1 MSESSKNTVIKTI
14 KSLGFPWETRDPF
27 LFCAH
32 HLDRY
37 PPGNKD
43 MGPPEEH
50 LKGRPLGNDFTV
62 KDAFRMYHGERVPGF
77 PAHPHRGFETVTL
90 ARQGFVDHA
99 DSLGGSGRFGTGDV
113 QWMTAG
119 RGLQHSEMFP
129 LIDREQENTLE
140 IFQVWLN
147 LPRASKMVDPYY
159 SMLWQKD
166 IPIVSQTDEQGRRAD
181 IRLIAGELDGRVGP
195 SPNPDSWAADPGNDV
210 AIWTIELE
218 AYAHWELP
226 AGDPGSTRVL
236 YLHKGGPIELG
247 GQSVPN
253 EHMID
258 LEADKPVSIK
268 NGGEQSELLM
278 LQGKP
283 IDEPVAQQGPF
294 VMNYPAELRQ
304 AMMDFQDTG
313 FGGWPW
319 RRPDPVY
326 QAGRGRFADGGNA

>member
-1 MSESSKNTVIKTI
+1 MSGPSVIKAV
-14 KSLGFPWETRDPF
+14 KPLGFPWETQDPF

-37 PPGNKD
+37 PPGNED
-43 MGPPEEH
+43 MGPPEAY

-90 ARQGFVDHA
+90 ARQGVVDHA
-99 DSLGGSGRFGTGDV
+99 DSLGASGRFGTGDV

-119 RGLQHSEMFP
+119 RGVQHSEMFP

-147 LPRASKMVDPYY
+147 LPREKKMVEPYY
-159 SMLWQKD
+159 SMLWQEEV
-166 IPIVSQTDEQGRRAD
+166 PIVTRTDESGKRVH
-181 IRLIAGELDGRVGP
+181 IRLIAGDLDGHESP
-195 SPNPDSWAADPGNDV
+195 SPNPDSWAADPRNDV

-218 AYAHWELP
+218 AYAHWKLP
-226 AGDPGSTRVL
+226 AGDPGSTRAL
-236 YLHKGGPIELG
+236 YLHKGGPIEIG
-247 GQSVPN
+247 GQSVAN

-258 LEADKPVSIK
+258 LEADKTVSIK
-268 NGGEQSELLM
+268 NGGEKSELLM
-278 LQGKP
+278 LQGRP

-304 AMMDFQDTG
+304 AVMDYQETG

-319 RRPDPVY
+319 SRPDPVHP
-326 QAGRGRFADGGNA
+326 REWGRFAKGGGDA